1 MLAMRHSRDVRRKA
15 AFSVSG
21 RYWVHH
27 GGQGGRA
34 ALLEG
39 FDEAIKAIPASLDLS
54 APE

>member
-1 MLAMRHSRDVRRKA
+1 VRR
-15 AFSVSG
+15 
-21 RYWVHH
+21 R
-27 GGQGGRA
+27 RA